1 MAHLVSS
8 TKRGL
13 IDLEETCDT
22 FPLLT
27 SFYYCRSFGIIFKK
41 LIYRMGGVNND
52 TNLEMTLKRINLSS
66 PFQINDVKR
75 VAVYFVK
82 KIF

>member
-1 MAHLVSS
+1 
-8 TKRGL
+8 
-13 IDLEETCDT
+13 
-22 FPLLT
+22 
-27 SFYYCRSFGIIFKK
+27 
-41 LIYRMGGVNND
+41 MGGVNND